1 MNDDAA
7 NTVETRQKAP
17 RLRGRPRVR
26 GKLAERLGQELQRSR
41 VKQGLDVSAA
51 AELAQTTT
59 KRLGEI
65 EEGAVTAT
73 ISTIERIAE
82 SVKLDWA
89 TVFVPFTN
97 ADASALSEDEIG
109 GSRGA

>member
-1 MNDDAA
+1 MSEDAA
-7 NTVETRQKAP
+7 NTVEQRRKRP
-17 RLRGRPRVR
+17 RLRGRPRVL

-41 VKQGLDVSAA
+41 VKQGLDLSAA
-51 AELAQTTT
+51 AKLAQTTT

-73 ISTIERIAE
+73 ISTIEIIAE
-82 SVKLDWA
+82 SVKLDWS
-89 TVFVPFTN
+89 TVFVPFIG
-97 ADASALSEDEIG
+97 ADASASSEDEIG